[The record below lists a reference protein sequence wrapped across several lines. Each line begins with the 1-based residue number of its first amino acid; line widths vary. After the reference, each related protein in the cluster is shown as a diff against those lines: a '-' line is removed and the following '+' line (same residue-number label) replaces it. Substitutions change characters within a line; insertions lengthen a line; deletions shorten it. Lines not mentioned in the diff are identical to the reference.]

1 MLSTEEVLIRLLVAA
16 LLGSFVGFERERRS
30 AWAAG
35 LRTHMPSVPLPSRK
49 QGTYVG
55 TYPIRPEPT

>member
-35 LRTHMPSVPLPSRK
+35 LRTHMPSVPLPSGKKGDLPGDLPRSS
-49 QGTYVG
+49 
-55 TYPIRPEPT
+55 

>member
-30 AWAAG
+30 A
-35 LRTHMPSVPLPSRK
+35 
-49 QGTYVG
+49 
-55 TYPIRPEPT
+55 